1 MEPAVGIYRAQGQA
15 AVLLMWAVHPG
26 RFIMKSRT
34 VLRSIFLMLF
44 TVMFVGWLPA
54 RADSSHAR
62 IIRLSL
68 VQGDVRFTRDVHGDP
83 LTSDKATWEGAT
95 LNLPIRQGY
104 VLATDHGRAEV
115 EFENGAM
122 AFLAENTLLEFYDLS
137 LEDGAK
143 TTRLVL
149 RQGTASFYV
158 NPGGGDYFSVTG
170 GDFTVEADGRAGFR
184 LDNFDDGSV
193 VDVTK
198 GRVSVLRKDKTT
210 ALVKG
215 QSLSMRAGDKN
226 STEIAR
232 LPENDD
238 FDRWVAGR
246 EDAVATATT
255 AAQQY
260 VSSPYYSSG
269 IADLYTYGSWYPI
282 GGYGNCWRPY
292 GVGLDWSP
300 FSSGGWFMDPW
311 FGWTFIGSQPWGWL
325 PYHFGGW
332 VFDPFYGWLWSP
344 GFGFGAGFGG
354 FVPFRPVTGV
364 FIRSKT
370 GLLGVVPVHPLDV
383 KGKAPINMTTGV
395 FPVKGGAVAA
405 QTLAGAGERWK
416 VMKAPPRESLTNTA
430 AAASAA
436 PTRVSRTIVG
446 GGRGARVVTLDRGS
460 SIAYDAREHR
470 FVNGSP
476 APQTALGKSAEKAGT
491 TKEAAV
497 SERAGQSVVQGR
509 AEARTAANVRVPAAS
524 ARAVAPPARA
534 TPPPAPPTRTMTPP
548 PARTSSGMGGYSG
561 GGWNPGG
568 ASRGSA
574 GSSAPHSAPS
584 AGASRPSASGGRPH

>member
-1 MEPAVGIYRAQGQA
+1 MNSRNIF
-15 AVLLMWAVHPG
+15 
-26 RFIMKSRT
+26 RFVFLT
-34 VLRSIFLMLF
+34 VFALVFA
-44 TVMFVGWLPA
+44 GWL

-83 LTSDKATWEGAT
+83 LTSDKANWEGAT

-122 AFLAENTLLEFYDLS
+122 AFLAENTVLEFYDLS

-158 NPGGGDYFSVTG
+158 NPGSGDYFSVTG

-193 VDVTK
+193 VDVSK
-198 GRVSVLRKDKTT
+198 GRVSVLRKNKTT

-215 QSLSMRAGDKN
+215 QSLSIRAGDNN
-226 STEIAR
+226 STEVAR

-246 EDAVATATT
+246 EDAVATATN

-260 VSSPYYSSG
+260 VSSPYYTSG

-282 GGYGNCWRPY
+282 SGYGNCWRPY
-292 GVGLDWSP
+292 GVGLGWSP
-300 FSSGGWFMDPW
+300 FAGGGWFMDPVY
-311 FGWTFIGSQPWGWL
+311 GSTFIGAQPWGWL
-325 PYHFGGW
+325 PYHYGGW
-332 VFDPFYGWLWSP
+332 VFDPFFGWLWSP
-344 GFGFGAGFGG
+344 GFGFGFSGIA
-354 FVPFRPVTGV
+354 PFRPVTGV

-370 GLLGVVPVHPLDV
+370 GLLGLVPVHPLDV
-383 KGKAPINMTTGV
+383 RGKEPINLAKGV
-395 FPVKGGAVAA
+395 FPVAGGAVSLHAMA
-405 QTLAGAGERWK
+405 SATAAGESWK

-430 AAASAA
+430 VAASAA
-436 PTRVSRTIVG
+436 PARVSRTIVG
-446 GGRGARVVTLDRGS
+446 GSNARVVTLDRNS

-470 FVNGSP
+470 FVNGASV
-476 APQTALGKSAEKAGT
+476 AQTAAAKTAEKT
-491 TKEAAV
+491 DVTREALTG
-497 SERAGQSVVQGR
+497 ERAGQGR
-509 AEARTAANVRVPAAS
+509 AGASAAASVRVPAANVRVPVASMRAA
-524 ARAVAPPARA
+524 APPPRAMAPPPARA
-534 TPPPAPPTRTMTPP
+534 STG
-548 PARTSSGMGGYSG
+548 SYSG
-561 GGWNPGG
+561 GWSQGG

-574 GSSAPHSAPS
+574 SASAAHSAPAS
-584 AGASRPSASGGRPH
+584 GASHPSSSGSSGRPH

>member
-1 MEPAVGIYRAQGQA
+1 MKFHILLRSLFLA
-15 AVLLMWAVHPG
+15 ALVLLFA
-26 RFIMKSRT
+26 
-34 VLRSIFLMLF
+34 
-44 TVMFVGWLPA
+44 GWL

-83 LTSDKATWEGAT
+83 LTSDKANWEGAT

-122 AFLAENTLLEFYDLS
+122 AFLAENTVLEFYDLS

-158 NPGGGDYFSVTG
+158 NPGSGDYFSVTG

-193 VDVTK
+193 VDVSK
-198 GRVSVLRKDKTT
+198 GRVSVLRKNKTT

-215 QSLSMRAGDKN
+215 QSLSMRAGDNN
-226 STEIAR
+226 STEVAR

-246 EDAVATATT
+246 EDAVATATN

-260 VSSPYYSSG
+260 VSSPYYTSG

-282 GGYGNCWRPY
+282 SGYGNCWRPY
-292 GVGLDWSP
+292 GVGLGWSP
-300 FSSGGWFMDPW
+300 FAGGGWFMDPVY
-311 FGWTFIGSQPWGWL
+311 GSTFIGAQPWGWL
-325 PYHFGGW
+325 PYHYGGW
-332 VFDPFYGWLWSP
+332 VFDPFFGWLWSP
-344 GFGFGAGFGG
+344 GFGFGFNGIA
-354 FVPFRPVTGV
+354 PFRPVTGV

-370 GLLGVVPVHPLDV
+370 GLLGLVPVHPLDV
-383 KGKAPINMTTGV
+383 RGKEPINLAKGV
-395 FPVKGGAVAA
+395 FPVAGGAVSQQAM
-405 QTLAGAGERWK
+405 AGATAAGESWK
-416 VMKAPPRESLTNTA
+416 VMKAAPRESLTNTA
-430 AAASAA
+430 VAASAA
-436 PTRVSRTIVG
+436 PARVSRTIVG
-446 GGRGARVVTLDRGS
+446 GGSNARVVTLDRNS

-470 FVNGSP
+470 FVNG
-476 APQTALGKSAEKAGT
+476 AAVAQTAAAKSAEKTDAT
-491 TKEAAV
+491 REALTG
-497 SERAGQSVVQGR
+497 ERAGQGR
-509 AEARTAANVRVPAAS
+509 AGASAAPSVRVPAAS
-524 ARAVAPPARA
+524 MRAAAPPPRVMAPPPARA
-534 TPPPAPPTRTMTPP
+534 STGP
-548 PARTSSGMGGYSG
+548 YN
-561 GGWNPGG
+561 GGWSQGG

-574 GSSAPHSAPS
+574 SASAAHSAPA
-584 AGASRPSASGGRPH
+584 AGASHPSSAGSSGRPH

>member
-1 MEPAVGIYRAQGQA
+1 
-15 AVLLMWAVHPG
+15 
-26 RFIMKSRT
+26 MKFRT
-34 VLRSIFLMLF
+34 LLRSLFLAALVLPF
-44 TVMFVGWLPA
+44 AGWL
-54 RADSSHAR
+54 RADTGHAR

-122 AFLAENTLLEFYDLS
+122 AFLAENTVLEFYDLS

-143 TTRLVL
+143 TTRLVV

-158 NPGGGDYFSVTG
+158 NPGAGDYFSVTG

-198 GRVSVLRKDKTT
+198 GRVSVLRKNKTT

-215 QSLSMRAGDKN
+215 QSLSMRAGDNN
-226 STEIAR
+226 STDIAR

-246 EDAVATATT
+246 EDAVATATN

-260 VSSPYYSSG
+260 VSSPYYTSG

-292 GVGLDWSP
+292 GVGLGWSP
-300 FSSGGWFMDPW
+300 FAGGGWFMDPVY
-311 FGWTFIGSQPWGWL
+311 GSTFIGAQPWGWL
-325 PYHFGGW
+325 PYHYGGW
-332 VFDPFYGWLWSP
+332 VFDPFFGWLWSP
-344 GFGFGAGFGG
+344 GFGFGFSGIA
-354 FVPFRPVTGV
+354 PFRPVTGV

-370 GLLGVVPVHPLDV
+370 GLLGLVPVHPLDV
-383 KGKAPINMTTGV
+383 RGKEPINLAKGV
-395 FPVKGGAVAA
+395 FPVAGGAVSQQAMA
-405 QTLAGAGERWK
+405 SATAAGESWK

-430 AAASAA
+430 VAASAA
-436 PTRVSRTIVG
+436 PARVSRTIVG
-446 GGRGARVVTLDRGS
+446 GGGNARVVTLDRNS

-470 FVNGSP
+470 FVNG
-476 APQTALGKSAEKAGT
+476 AAVAQTAAAKSAEKTDAT
-491 TKEAAV
+491 REALTG
-497 SERAGQSVVQGR
+497 ERAGQGR
-509 AEARTAANVRVPAAS
+509 AGASAAASVRVPAAS
-524 ARAVAPPARA
+524 MRAAAPPPRAMAPPPARA
-534 TPPPAPPTRTMTPP
+534 STGP
-548 PARTSSGMGGYSG
+548 SSG
-561 GGWNPGG
+561 GWSQG
-568 ASRGSA
+568 ASSRGSA
-574 GSSAPHSAPS
+574 SASAAHSAPA
-584 AGASRPSASGGRPH
+584 AGASHPSSAGSSGRPH

>member
-1 MEPAVGIYRAQGQA
+1 MKFRIPLRSLFLA
-15 AVLLMWAVHPG
+15 ALVLLFA
-26 RFIMKSRT
+26 
-34 VLRSIFLMLF
+34 
-44 TVMFVGWLPA
+44 GWL
-54 RADSSHAR
+54 RADTSHAR

-83 LTSDKATWEGAT
+83 LTSDKANWEGAT

-122 AFLAENTLLEFYDLS
+122 AFLAENTVLEFYDLS

-158 NPGGGDYFSVTG
+158 NPGSGDYFSVTG
-170 GDFTVEADGRAGFR
+170 GDFTVETDGRAGFR

-193 VDVTK
+193 VDVSK
-198 GRVSVLRKDKTT
+198 GRVSVLRKNKTT

-215 QSLSMRAGDKN
+215 QSLSMRAGDNN

-246 EDAVATATT
+246 EDAVATATN

-260 VSSPYYSSG
+260 VSSPYYTSG

-282 GGYGNCWRPY
+282 SGYGNCWRPY
-292 GVGLDWSP
+292 GVGLGWSP
-300 FSSGGWFMDPW
+300 FAGGGWFMDPVY
-311 FGWTFIGSQPWGWL
+311 GSTFIGAQPWGWL
-325 PYHFGGW
+325 PYHYGGW
-332 VFDPFYGWLWSP
+332 VFDPFFGWLWSP
-344 GFGFGAGFGG
+344 GFGFGFNGIA
-354 FVPFRPVTGV
+354 PFRPVTGV

-370 GLLGVVPVHPLDV
+370 GLLGLVPVHPLDV
-383 KGKAPINMTTGV
+383 RGKEPINLAKGV
-395 FPVKGGAVAA
+395 FPVAGGAVSQRAM
-405 QTLAGAGERWK
+405 AGATAAGESWK

-430 AAASAA
+430 VAASAA
-436 PTRVSRTIVG
+436 PARVSRTIVG
-446 GGRGARVVTLDRGS
+446 GGGNARVVTLDRNS

-470 FVNGSP
+470 FVNG
-476 APQTALGKSAEKAGT
+476 AAVAQTAAAKSAEKTDAT
-491 TKEAAV
+491 REALTG
-497 SERAGQSVVQGR
+497 ERAGQGR
-509 AEARTAANVRVPAAS
+509 AGASAAASVRVPAANVRVPAAS
-524 ARAVAPPARA
+524 MRAAAPPPRAMAPPPARA
-534 TPPPAPPTRTMTPP
+534 STG
-548 PARTSSGMGGYSG
+548 SYSG
-561 GGWNPGG
+561 GWSQGG

-574 GSSAPHSAPS
+574 SASAAHSAPA
-584 AGASRPSASGGRPH
+584 AGASHPSSAGSSGRPH

>member
-1 MEPAVGIYRAQGQA
+1 MNSRILLRSLFLA
-15 AVLLMWAVHPG
+15 ALVLLFA
-26 RFIMKSRT
+26 
-34 VLRSIFLMLF
+34 
-44 TVMFVGWLPA
+44 GWL
-54 RADSSHAR
+54 RADTSHAR

-83 LTSDKATWEGAT
+83 LTSDKASWEGAT

-122 AFLAENTLLEFYDLS
+122 AFLAENTVLEFYDLS

-158 NPGGGDYFSVTG
+158 NPGNGDYFSVTG
-170 GDFTVEADGRAGFR
+170 GDFTAEADGRAGFR

-198 GRVSVLRKDKTT
+198 GRLSVLRKNKTT

-215 QSLSMRAGDKN
+215 QSLSMRAGDNN
-226 STEIAR
+226 SSEIAR

-238 FDRWVAGR
+238 FDRWVSGR
-246 EDAVATATT
+246 EDAVATAST

-260 VSSPYYSSG
+260 VSSPYYTSG
-269 IADLYTYGSWYPI
+269 MADLYTYGSWYPV

-292 GVGLDWSP
+292 GVGLGWSP
-300 FSSGGWFMDPW
+300 FAGGGWFMDPVY
-311 FGWTFIGSQPWGWL
+311 GSTFIGAQPWGWL
-325 PYHFGGW
+325 PYHYGGW

-344 GFGFGAGFGG
+344 GFGFGLGFSGIP
-354 FVPFRPVTGV
+354 VFRPVTGV

-370 GLLGVVPVHPLDV
+370 GLLGLVPVHPLDV
-383 KGKAPINMTTGV
+383 RGKEPINLAKGV
-395 FPVKGGAVAA
+395 FPVAGGAVSQQA
-405 QTLAGAGERWK
+405 TAGTIAAGESWK
-416 VMKAPPRESLTNTA
+416 VMKAPPRASLTNTA
-430 AAASAA
+430 LAPAAAPA
-436 PTRVSRTIVG
+436 RVSRTIVG
-446 GGRGARVVTLDRGS
+446 GGSNARVVTLDHNS

-470 FVNGSP
+470 FVNG
-476 APQTALGKSAEKAGT
+476 
-491 TKEAAV
+491 AAV
-497 SERAGQSVVQGR
+497 RQTGEAKATEKNSAALAGERAAQGR
-509 AEARTAANVRVPAAS
+509 VESRAAASVRVPAANMRVPAAS
-524 ARAVAPPARA
+524 MRAAAPPPRAMAPPPARA
-534 TPPPAPPTRTMTPP
+534 STG
-548 PARTSSGMGGYSG
+548 SYG
-561 GGWNPGG
+561 GGWSQGA

-574 GSSAPHSAPS
+574 SASASHSAP
-584 AGASRPSASGGRPH
+584 AGASHPSSSASSGHPR

>member
-1 MEPAVGIYRAQGQA
+1 MN
-15 AVLLMWAVHPG
+15 
-26 RFIMKSRT
+26 SRI
-34 VLRSIFLMLF
+34 VLRSIFLTLSPLL
-44 TVMFVGWLPA
+44 FVGWVPA
-54 RADSSHAR
+54 RADASHAR

-68 VQGDVRFTRDVHGDP
+68 VQGDVRFARDVHGDP
-83 LTSDKATWEGAT
+83 LTSDKATWEAAT

-122 AFLAENTLLEFYDLS
+122 AFLGENTVLDFYDLS

-158 NPGGGDYFSVTG
+158 NPGGEDYFSVTG

-215 QSLSMRAGDKN
+215 QSLSMRAGKKD

-238 FDRWVAGR
+238 FDRWVSGR
-246 EDAVATATT
+246 EDAVVTATT

-269 IADLYTYGSWYPI
+269 VADLYTYGSWYPVS
-282 GGYGNCWRPY
+282 GYGNCWRPY
-292 GVGLDWSP
+292 GVGLGWSP
-300 FSSGGWFMDPW
+300 FASGGWFSDPV
-311 FGWTFIGSQPWGWL
+311 FGSAFIGSQPWGWL
-325 PYHFGGW
+325 PYHYGGW

-344 GFGFGAGFGG
+344 GLGFGGFGFGG

-364 FIRSKT
+364 FIRSKN
-370 GLLGVVPVHPLDV
+370 GLLGLVPAHPLDV
-383 KGKAPINMTTGV
+383 KGKEPINLAKGV
-395 FPVKGGAVAA
+395 FPVAGGGVSQQAMTGSAA
-405 QTLAGAGERWK
+405 TAESWK
-416 VMKAPPRESLTNTA
+416 VMKAPPREALASGA
-430 AAASAA
+430 VASSAA

-446 GGRGARVVTLDRGS
+446 AGSSARVVTVGRDS
-460 SIAYDAREHR
+460 AIVYDAHEHR
-470 FVNGSP
+470 FVNGAAAAQSTSAASVANIDVAKNTP
-476 APQTALGKSAEKAGT
+476 TGAHAAQVAAPSRAPGN
-491 TKEAAV
+491 AA
-497 SERAGQSVVQGR
+497 S
-509 AEARTAANVRVPAAS
+509 NMRVPAAS
-524 ARAVAPPARA
+524 ARSVAAPSRAMAPPPARA
-534 TPPPAPPTRTMTPP
+534 ST
-548 PARTSSGMGGYSG
+548 GGFG
-561 GGWNPGG
+561 GGWSG
-568 ASRGSA
+568 ASSRGSA
-574 GSSAPHSAPS
+574 GTSMHSSPSAS
-584 AGASRPSASGGRPH
+584 AGASHPSSSGGGRPH

>member
-1 MEPAVGIYRAQGQA
+1 MKFRIPLRSLFLA
-15 AVLLMWAVHPG
+15 ALVLLFA
-26 RFIMKSRT
+26 
-34 VLRSIFLMLF
+34 
-44 TVMFVGWLPA
+44 GWL
-54 RADSSHAR
+54 RADTSHAR

-83 LTSDKATWEGAT
+83 LTSDKANWEGAT

-122 AFLAENTLLEFYDLS
+122 AFLAENTVLEFYDLS

-158 NPGGGDYFSVTG
+158 NPGSGDYFSVTG

-198 GRVSVLRKDKTT
+198 GRVSVLRKNKTT

-215 QSLSMRAGDKN
+215 QSLSMRAGDNN
-226 STEIAR
+226 STEVAR

-246 EDAVATATT
+246 EDAVATATN

-260 VSSPYYSSG
+260 VSSPYYTSG

-282 GGYGNCWRPY
+282 SGYGNCWRPY
-292 GVGLDWSP
+292 GVGLGWSP
-300 FSSGGWFMDPW
+300 FAGGGWFMDPVY
-311 FGWTFIGSQPWGWL
+311 GSTFIGAQPWGWL
-325 PYHFGGW
+325 PYHYGGW
-332 VFDPFYGWLWSP
+332 VFDPFFGWLWSP
-344 GFGFGAGFGG
+344 GFGFGFNGIA
-354 FVPFRPVTGV
+354 PFRPVTGV

-370 GLLGVVPVHPLDV
+370 GLLGLVPVHPLDV
-383 KGKAPINMTTGV
+383 RGKEPINLAKGV
-395 FPVKGGAVAA
+395 FPVAGGAVSQQAM
-405 QTLAGAGERWK
+405 AGATAAGESWK
-416 VMKAPPRESLTNTA
+416 VMKAAPRESLTNTA
-430 AAASAA
+430 VAASAA
-436 PTRVSRTIVG
+436 PARVSRTIVG
-446 GGRGARVVTLDRGS
+446 GGSNARVVTLDRNS

-470 FVNGSP
+470 FVNG
-476 APQTALGKSAEKAGT
+476 AAVAQTAAAKSAEKTDAT
-491 TKEAAV
+491 REALTG
-497 SERAGQSVVQGR
+497 ERAGQGR
-509 AEARTAANVRVPAAS
+509 AGASAAPSVRVPAAS
-524 ARAVAPPARA
+524 MRAAAPPPRVMAPPPARA
-534 TPPPAPPTRTMTPP
+534 STGP
-548 PARTSSGMGGYSG
+548 YN
-561 GGWNPGG
+561 GGWSQGG

-574 GSSAPHSAPS
+574 SASAAHSAPA
-584 AGASRPSASGGRPH
+584 AGASHPSSAGSSGRPH

>member
-1 MEPAVGIYRAQGQA
+1 MN
-15 AVLLMWAVHPG
+15 
-26 RFIMKSRT
+26 SRI
-34 VLRSIFLMLF
+34 VLRSVFLTLF
-44 TVMFVGWLPA
+44 TFLFVGLLPA
-54 RADSSHAR
+54 RGDASHAR

-68 VQGDVRFTRDVHGDP
+68 VQGDVRFARDVHGDP
-83 LTSDKATWEGAT
+83 LTSDKAIWEGAT

-122 AFLAENTLLEFYDLS
+122 AFLAENTVLEFYDLS

-158 NPGGGDYFSVTG
+158 NPAGEDYFSVTG
-170 GDFTVEADGRAGFR
+170 GDFTVEADGRTGFR

-193 VDVTK
+193 VDVSK
-198 GRVSVLRKDKTT
+198 GRVIVLRKDKAT

-246 EDAVATATT
+246 EDAVATATV

-260 VSSPYYSSG
+260 VSSPGYTSG
-269 IADLYTYGSWYPI
+269 VADLYTYGSWYPI

-292 GVGLDWSP
+292 GVGLGWSP
-300 FSSGGWFMDPW
+300 FASGGWFTDPVY
-311 FGWTFIGSQPWGWL
+311 GSAFIGSQPWGWL
-325 PYHFGGW
+325 PYHYGGW

-344 GFGFGAGFGG
+344 GFGFGGFGG

-364 FIRSKT
+364 FAKSNS
-370 GLLGVVPVHPLDV
+370 GLLGLVPVHPLDV
-383 KGKAPINMTTGV
+383 KGKEPINLAKGV
-395 FPVKGGAVAA
+395 FPVTAGAVSGQA
-405 QTLAGAGERWK
+405 LVGANSGQSWK
-416 VMKAPPRESLTNTA
+416 VMKTPPKESLTTRVV
-430 AAASAA
+430 AASVA
-436 PTRVSRTIVG
+436 PARVSRTIIG
-446 GGRGARVVTLDRGS
+446 GGSSARVVTMNHNS

-470 FVNGSP
+470 FVNSASTPESAVEKG
-476 APQTALGKSAEKAGT
+476 AEKASA
-491 TKEAAV
+491 TKEAVV

-509 AEARTAANVRVPAAS
+509 TEVRGAANVRVPTAS
-524 ARAVAPPARA
+524 ARAVTPPTRA
-534 TPPPAPPTRTMTPP
+534 MTPPPAPR
-548 PARTSSGMGGYSG
+548 AGYSG
-561 GGWNPGG
+561 GGWSASQ
-568 ASRGSA
+568 ASRGSS
-574 GSSAPHSAPS
+574 GSSRTYSGPS
-584 AGASRPSASGGRPH
+584 AGASHPAAAGGGRPH

>member
-1 MEPAVGIYRAQGQA
+1 MN
-15 AVLLMWAVHPG
+15 
-26 RFIMKSRT
+26 SRLI
-34 VLRSIFLMLF
+34 LRSIFLAVLTF
-44 TVMFVGWLPA
+44 LFVGWLPA
-54 RADSSHAR
+54 RGDASHAR

-68 VQGDVRFTRDVHGDP
+68 VQGDVRFARDVKGDP

-122 AFLAENTLLEFYDLS
+122 AFLAENTVLEFYDLS

-158 NPGGGDYFSVTG
+158 NPAGDDYFSVTG
-170 GDFTVEADGRAGFR
+170 GDFTVEADGRTGFR

-198 GRVSVLRKDKTT
+198 GRVNVVRKDKTT

-215 QSLSMRAGDKN
+215 QSLSMRAAEKD

-232 LPENDD
+232 LPVNDD

-246 EDAVATATT
+246 EDAVMTATS
-255 AAQQY
+255 AGQQY
-260 VSSPYYSSG
+260 VNSPYYTSG
-269 IADLYTYGSWYPI
+269 IADLYTYGSWFPV

-292 GVGLDWSP
+292 GVGLGWSP
-300 FSSGGWFMDPW
+300 FSSGGWFMDSA

-325 PYHFGGW
+325 PYHYGGW

-344 GFGFGAGFGG
+344 GYGLGRGFNG

-364 FIRSKT
+364 FIKSKT

-383 KGKAPINMTTGV
+383 KGKEPINLSKGV
-395 FPVKGGAVAA
+395 FAVSGGAVAA
-405 QTLAGAGERWK
+405 QAGASGGQSWK

-430 AAASAA
+430 VAGSVA
-436 PTRVSRTIVG
+436 PARVSRTIIG
-446 GGRGARVVTLDRGS
+446 GGSSARVVTLDRNS
-460 SIAYDAREHR
+460 AIVYDAREHR
-470 FVNGSP
+470 FVNGAS
-476 APQTALGKSAEKAGT
+476 
-491 TKEAAV
+491 
-497 SERAGQSVVQGR
+497 
-509 AEARTAANVRVPAAS
+509 AAS
-524 ARAVAPPARA
+524 AAQSATEKSDERTATANEVAARNSGAAAQMRGQAGAAASMRMPAPSTRGVAPTPRA
-534 TPPPAPPTRTMTPP
+534 TTPAPRAMTPP
-548 PARTSSGMGGYSG
+548 PPARSSGGSYG
-561 GGWNPGG
+561 GGWGSG
-568 ASRGSA
+568 TSASTHASA
-574 GSSAPHSAPS
+574 GPSATHSSAPS
-584 AGASRPSASGGRPH
+584 AAATHTSSGGGRPH

>member
-1 MEPAVGIYRAQGQA
+1 MKFRILLRSLFLA
-15 AVLLMWAVHPG
+15 ALVLLFA
-26 RFIMKSRT
+26 
-34 VLRSIFLMLF
+34 
-44 TVMFVGWLPA
+44 GWL
-54 RADSSHAR
+54 RADTSHAR

-83 LTSDKATWEGAT
+83 LTSDKANWEGAT

-122 AFLAENTLLEFYDLS
+122 AFLAENTVLEFYDLS

-158 NPGGGDYFSVTG
+158 NPGSGDYFSVTG

-198 GRVSVLRKDKTT
+198 GRVSVLRKNKTT

-215 QSLSMRAGDKN
+215 QSLSMRAGDNN
-226 STEIAR
+226 STEVAR

-246 EDAVATATT
+246 EDAVATATN

-260 VSSPYYSSG
+260 VSSPYYTSG

-282 GGYGNCWRPY
+282 SGYGNCWRPY
-292 GVGLDWSP
+292 GVGLGWSP
-300 FSSGGWFMDPW
+300 FAGGGWFMDPVY
-311 FGWTFIGSQPWGWL
+311 GSTFIGAQPWGWL
-325 PYHFGGW
+325 PYHYGGW
-332 VFDPFYGWLWSP
+332 VFDPFFGWLWSP
-344 GFGFGAGFGG
+344 GFGFGFSGIA
-354 FVPFRPVTGV
+354 PFRPVTGV

-370 GLLGVVPVHPLDV
+370 GLLGLVPVHPLDV
-383 KGKAPINMTTGV
+383 RGKEPINLAKGV
-395 FPVKGGAVAA
+395 FPVAGGAVSQQAM
-405 QTLAGAGERWK
+405 AGATAAGESWK
-416 VMKAPPRESLTNTA
+416 VMKAAPRESLTNTA
-430 AAASAA
+430 VAASAA
-436 PTRVSRTIVG
+436 PARVSRTIVG
-446 GGRGARVVTLDRGS
+446 GGSNARVVTLDRNS

-470 FVNGSP
+470 FVNG
-476 APQTALGKSAEKAGT
+476 AAVAQTAAAKSAEKTDAT
-491 TKEAAV
+491 REALTG
-497 SERAGQSVVQGR
+497 ERAGQGR
-509 AEARTAANVRVPAAS
+509 AGASAAPSVRVPAAS
-524 ARAVAPPARA
+524 MRAAAPPPRVMAPPPARA
-534 TPPPAPPTRTMTPP
+534 STGP
-548 PARTSSGMGGYSG
+548 YN
-561 GGWNPGG
+561 GGWSQGG

-574 GSSAPHSAPS
+574 SASAAHSAPA
-584 AGASRPSASGGRPH
+584 AGASHPSSAGSSGRPH